1 MEQKKQITLSE
12 LEKNIIEYLN
22 KKILENNLDSVDVEL
37 IKVIFGL

>member
-1 MEQKKQITLSE
+1 MEQKKKITLSE